1 MADVTLA
8 SAFRRMPSLPQSSS
22 RRSFSADA
30 SAAYASAAL
39 KLALPLAITPLLARR
54 LEPAALGSV
63 AVLLSLGLSGSVLIE
78 LGFGLSATRQASD
91 ADSRTQSGIA
101 AEVLSTRLVSAAVIL
116 GMTLLASYFLS
127 SANATTSACLATA
140 ALAFAVGGS
149 HAWYFQA
156 NGRFRTWS
164 MLEAAS
170 TLVGSALFV
179 AIAHDT
185 ATSMWCYAAFYGL
198 STWSSIAWLQMDIG
212 HGRLTLRR
220 LKAGLRMTAGMAT
233 FRMVTAT
240 YSSAVPALLS
250 LVMPL
255 PAVAAFHVCDRL
267 VRAVSAG
274 FQPFTQ
280 ILFPKAC
287 LLASQD
293 TPTFEAM
300 TRSWLWRLG
309 VAGATA
315 AAALSAFSGPLATLL
330 AGPNLRETSR
340 AVLIVFPW
348 LLLPLGVSSVLGLL
362 WLVPRRMER
371 SFNVCIGLGGICG
384 AALLLLLPRT
394 FGAVGAA
401 WALLV
406 SESCVTLS
414 MFFFYARAREE

>member
-1 MADVTLA
+1 MADIPLV
-8 SAFRRMPSLPQSSS
+8 SPVGRMSSLPKLSSHP
-22 RRSFSADA
+22 RFSADA

-39 KLALPLAITPLLARR
+39 KLLLPLAITPLLARR
-54 LEPAALGSV
+54 LEPTAFGSL
-63 AVLLSLGLSGSVLIE
+63 AVLLSLGLSGSVFIE
-78 LGFGLSATRQASD
+78 LGFGLSAAREASGAD
-91 ADSRTQSGIA
+91 ARTQSGIA
-101 AEVLSTRLVSAAVIL
+101 AQVLGTRLVCAAVL
-116 GMTLLASYFLS
+116 LVMTLFVSFFWI
-127 SANATTSACLATA
+127 SAYATTAACLATG
-140 ALAFAVGGS
+140 ALAFSIGGS

-164 MLEAAS
+164 MLEIAS
-170 TLVGSALFV
+170 TLVGFCLFV
-179 AIAHDT
+179 AFARDT
-185 ATSMWCYAAFYGL
+185 ASSMWCYAAFYGL
-198 STWSSIAWLQMDIG
+198 STWGSIVWLQMDVG
-212 HGRLTLRR
+212 HGRLTLAR
-220 LKAGLRMTAGMAT
+220 LKAGFRMTVGMAT

-293 TPTFEAM
+293 IPTFEAM

-315 AAALSAFSGPLATLL
+315 AAALSAFSAPLATLV
-330 AGPNLRETSR
+330 AGPHLREASR

-348 LLLPLGVSSVLGLL
+348 LLLPLAVSSVLGLL

-371 SFNVCIGLGGICG
+371 PFNLCIGIGGICG
-384 AALLLLLPRT
+384 IALLLLLPRT

-406 SESCVTLS
+406 SETCVTLA
-414 MFFFYARAREE
+414 MFFIYARARKE